1 VLARQCFTEL
11 AHQSAETS
19 PTNASTAAANT
30 GVASASDSKELTIR
44 TDSAL
49 HRDQSASWDDA
60 QRLVLELVFAQLDQQ
75 VTAFA
80 QVRFE
85 SRSHRLLMLSAG

>member
-1 VLARQCFTEL
+1 LQQSPRSGGPGHIPRAR
-11 AHQSAETS
+11 
-19 PTNASTAAANT
+19 
-30 GVASASDSKELTIR
+30 TIR